1 MSELK
6 PCPKCG
12 SRNVYVDCMVY
23 FAQGYERYYASCYDC
38 GLSLG
43 IVPEKNGTWNAYY
56 RSEEDCVVDWNIRA
70 DEDDRERVL
79 FCKNCRSVFDINDGS
94 MLIANNICPV
104 CGKVGLRIVET
115 GEEDA

>member
-56 RSEEDCVVDWNIRA
+56 RSEEDCVVDMTVPMAACEYRNRK
-70 DEDDRERVL
+70 RGR
-79 FCKNCRSVFDINDGS
+79 
-94 MLIANNICPV
+94 M
-104 CGKVGLRIVET
+104 
-115 GEEDA
+115 